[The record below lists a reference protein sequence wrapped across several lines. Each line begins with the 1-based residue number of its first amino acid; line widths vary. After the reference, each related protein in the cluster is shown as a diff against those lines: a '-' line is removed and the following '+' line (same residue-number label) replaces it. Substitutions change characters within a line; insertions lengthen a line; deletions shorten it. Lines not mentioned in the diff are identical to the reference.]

1 MQKKISS
8 PCSGT
13 PAEAATS
20 AAIVNCPTG
29 QIGPISP
36 ISPIS
41 PIRLIRPISPIGPIW
56 PAQPL
61 KSLMTLHPIPIFLL
75 PLHH

>member
-13 PAEAATS
+13 PAEAATY

-36 ISPIS
+36 ISPI
-41 PIRLIRPISPIGPIW
+41 RLIRPIGLIGLIGPRS
-56 PAQPL
+56 P
-61 KSLMTLHPIPIFLL
+61 
-75 PLHH
+75 

>member
-41 PIRLIRPISPIGPIW
+41 PIRLIRPISPIGPIGLIG
-56 PAQPL
+56 PRSP
-61 KSLMTLHPIPIFLL
+61 
-75 PLHH
+75 